1 MNIFVDLRFWLL
13 FIGLFGIAMLIQY
26 ISFLLAA
33 KKDEK
38 EETKNSEEGIN

>member
-1 MNIFVDLRFWLL
+1 MNIFMDIRFWLL

-26 ISFLLAA
+26 ISYIIDA

-38 EETKNSEEGIN
+38 NDTKRSEGGIN